1 MCGEYGNC
9 GINMAPKPKVSKP
22 PSSKTHVDNSVG
34 ERRLRQIYDWLDNGN
49 NKNALQEAGKVLK
62 KQPDF
67 LCVKVLKALA
77 LLRLG
82 KEDECHELLEAVRK
96 EVPIDD
102 QTLQAMQIC
111 YRETQQPNK
120 ICEMYDAAAKKDP
133 TNEEILTN
141 LFMAHV
147 RLGDYKQQ
155 QQTALRL
162 YKVKPK
168 NPYYFWA
175 VMSVVMQAYHSDE
188 KIARMVTLPL
198 AERMVQK
205 FIDEGKIEA
214 EQEVQL
220 YLLILEKQGKFQE
233 ALDVVEGPMGERLI
247 SYVTVPQKK
256 ASLYVKLNR
265 WRDSIVISKSHLR
278 ENLDHWLSIKNYLTS
293 AMNLMEKEED
303 LSSTEAEYVLWSR
316 ADASIPQIKE
326 FLKLLMNEM
335 KRRGKNV
342 RGPYLAWLELY
353 KMVHEKGQDA
363 DQVVGDIVELF
374 VQYFRCFGDRSCCPL
389 DLKQYLPMV
398 SVQCRGDLIKG
409 IWQIVGLEDGE
420 LPDTVYRMQ
429 QHISTILLS
438 RHLGYHENLSS
449 AEKLQLTTCF
459 LRYFQHGMRFN
470 IDPLPTDFLSN
481 DPYVLLMAHLLLDVW
496 METQDTSRLLDVLLL
511 LEHALLMS
519 PSNFHFKLLLVKV
532 YHLLGAGVA
541 AHDVYETLDVKHM
554 QLDSLGYVHCGAV
567 QATGQYATASSL
579 YDVTLRFFT
588 VNYKDSVDYL
598 SFTYKFGSF
607 MKIEEFVEFRERLS
621 NSMHYG
627 LVTVERMLLDILHST
642 THPQMLK
649 VVSQMEIQSEKDKMD
664 WRRFNDNRDMSA
676 YICWDPPERQVNPE
690 VTKKSRDSDV
700 SFLRLRMLLLRGLGA
715 AAELCN
721 PDTLPPTDESNVNSG
736 DVNNAGEP
744 TVNGRSLLH
753 QHPLLSLEK
762 VTSELQSTFKS
773 IQMEGLKLET
783 SKIIGAPPPSRLFD
797 YLETNS
803 VQLQCELFSL
813 ISTFVKS
820 NGDDKV
826 DAKAFAEGGKRAIT
840 ILQDSIHSSI
850 KAVLEGKCVSL
861 NTRRF
866 VFERAV
872 NLVEMV
878 CLAALVCG
886 IINNILEP
894 SKQTSSK
901 KTKKKQKPGASPEV
915 IEAHKLFVSEVQTIA
930 TELHTALGNL
940 RLRMSVEAFHSQ
952 MPLITANSIKDGP
965 ACRVPA
971 VGTLPTIGPDDI
983 SALSTAMAQLVLSY
997 ENRKSKDKGYSV
1009 DVSAKLSE
1017 SYEDSLQEII
1027 TILQQK
1033 MTYLDS
1039 TKL

>member
-1 MCGEYGNC
+1 M
-9 GINMAPKPKVSKP
+9 
-22 PSSKTHVDNSVG
+22 DNSVG
-34 ERRLRQIYDWLDNGN
+34 ERRLRQIYDWLDSGN
-49 NKNALQEAGKVLK
+49 SKNALQEAGKVLK
-62 KQPDF
+62 KQPNF

-82 KEDECHELLEAVRK
+82 KEDECHELLEEVSR

-111 YRETQQPNK
+111 YRETQQPHK

-162 YKVKPK
+162 YKAKPK

-220 YLLILEKQGKFQE
+220 YIMILEKQGKIQE
-233 ALDVVEGPMGERLI
+233 ALNVVEGPLGDKLI
-247 SYVTVPQKK
+247 SYVTVPQLK
-256 ASLYVKLNR
+256 AKYYLTLKR
-265 WRDSIVISKSHLR
+265 WKDSIIISKCFLR
-278 ENLDHWLSIKNYLTS
+278 ENLDHWLLIKNYLTS
-293 AMNLMEKEED
+293 AMSLMEEGED
-303 LSSTEAEYVLWSR
+303 LSSTDVEYVLWSR
-316 ADASIPQIKE
+316 PDASIPQIKE

-335 KRRGKNV
+335 KKKGKNV
-342 RGPYLAWLELY
+342 RGPYLAWLEFY
-353 KMVHEKGQDA
+353 KMVHERGQDA
-363 DQVVGDIVELF
+363 DQLVGDIVELF

-389 DLKQYLPMV
+389 DLKQYLPLV

-409 IWQIVGLEDGE
+409 VWQIVGLEDGE
-420 LPDTVYRMQ
+420 LPDTAYRMQ

-449 AEKLQLTTCF
+449 TEKLQLTTCF

-470 IDPLPTDFLSN
+470 VDPLPTDFLSN
-481 DPYVLLMAHLLLDVW
+481 DPYLLLMAHLLLDIW
-496 METQDTSRLLDVLLL
+496 IETQESSRLLDVLLL

-519 PSNFHFKLLLVKV
+519 PSNFHFKLLLVKC
-532 YHLLGAGVA
+532 YNILGAGVA
-541 AHDVYETLDVKHM
+541 AHNVYETLDVKHM

-567 QATGQYATASSL
+567 QATGQYSIASNL

-621 NSMHYG
+621 SSMHYA
-627 LVTVERMLLDILHST
+627 LVTVERMLIDILHST
-642 THPQMLK
+642 THTQMLK
-649 VVSQMEIQSEKDKMD
+649 VVSQMEIQSEKDRMD
-664 WRRFNDNRDMSA
+664 WKRMTDNRDMNA
-676 YICWDPPERQVNPE
+676 YVSWDPPERQVSSDLIKE
-690 VTKKSRDSDV
+690 TRDADT
-700 SFLRLRMLLLRGLGA
+700 SFLRLRMLLLRALGA
-715 AAELCN
+715 VAELCSSDS
-721 PDTLPPTDESNVNSG
+721 PVPPKEVNESVDHSHGN
-736 DVNNAGEP
+736 ET
-744 TVNGRSLLH
+744 TVNGKTPS
-753 QHPLLSLEK
+753 QHPLSSLEK
-762 VTSELQSTFKS
+762 VISELKNTHKS
-773 IQMEGLKLET
+773 VKEEGLKYNP
-783 SKIIGAPPPSRLFD
+783 SKAIGAPLRSRLFD

-803 VQLQCELFSL
+803 VELQLELLSL
-813 ISTFVKS
+813 IAAVVRESFNDGKG
-820 NGDDKV
+820 N
-826 DAKAFAEGGKRAIT
+826 AFTDIGSKAIT
-840 ILQDSIHSSI
+840 ILRGSVHCAI
-850 KAVLEGKCVSL
+850 KSVFETKCASL
-861 NTRRF
+861 NTRREL
-866 VFERAV
+866 FERAV
-872 NLVEMV
+872 NVVEMV

-886 IINNILEP
+886 VINNILEP
-894 SKQTSSK
+894 SKQVASK
-901 KTKKKQKPGASPEV
+901 KGKKKQKGADCPETV
-915 IEAHKLFVSEVQTIA
+915 EALNKFMSEMQSIA
-930 TELHTALGNL
+930 TELHLALGNL
-940 RLRMSVEAFHSQ
+940 RPNISVDAFHSQ
-952 MPLITANSIKDGP
+952 MSLIATEAGKDTP
-965 ACRVPA
+965 PCRVPA
-971 VGTLPTIGPDDI
+971 VGALPAIGPDDI
-983 SALSTAMAQLVLSY
+983 TALSTDMAQLVLSY
-997 ENRKSKDKGYSV
+997 ENRKNKDKGFSV
-1009 DVSAKLSE
+1009 NVSAKLSE

-1027 TILQQK
+1027 TVLQQK

-1039 TKL
+1039 SKL

>member
-1 MCGEYGNC
+1 MS
-9 GINMAPKPKVSKP
+9 AVVL
-22 PSSKTHVDNSVG
+22 H
-34 ERRLRQIYDWLDNGN
+34 WLDNGN

-82 KEDECHELLEAVRK
+82 KEDECHELLEAVQK
-96 EVPIDD
+96 EVPVDD

-120 ICEMYDAAAKKDP
+120 ICEMYDAASKKDP
-133 TNEEILTN
+133 TNEDILTN

-175 VMSVVMQAYHSDE
+175 VMSVVMQAYHADE
-188 KIARMVTLPL
+188 KLARMVTLPL

-220 YLLILEKQGKFQE
+220 YLLILEKQEKYKE
-233 ALDVVEGPMGERLI
+233 ALEVVEGPMGDRLI

-256 ASLYVKLNR
+256 ASLYVKLRR
-265 WRDSIVISKSHLR
+265 WKDSIVISKSHLR

-293 AMNLMEKEED
+293 AMNLMADEED
-303 LSSTEAEYVLWSR
+303 LTSSDVEYILWSR
-316 ADASIPQIKE
+316 TDSSIPQIKE
-326 FLKLLMNEM
+326 FLNLLMTEM
-335 KRRGKNV
+335 KRRGKTV

-363 DQVVGDIVELF
+363 DQLVGDIIEIF
-374 VQYFRCFGDRSCCPL
+374 VQYFRRFGDRSCCPL
-389 DLKQYLPMV
+389 DLKQYLPMI
-398 SVQCRGDLIKG
+398 SSQCRGDFIKA

-438 RHLGYHENLSS
+438 RHLGYHESLSS

-481 DPYVLLMAHLLLDVW
+481 DTYVLLMAHLLYDVW
-496 METQDTSRLLDVLLL
+496 VETQDNSRLLDVLLL

-519 PSNFHFKLLLVKV
+519 PSNFHFKLLLVKC
-532 YHLLGAGVA
+532 YHFLGAGAA
-541 AHDVYETLDVKHM
+541 AHDVYETLDIKHM
-554 QLDSLGYVHCGAV
+554 QLDSLGYVHGGAV
-567 QATGQYATASSL
+567 QATGQYSIASSL

-621 NSMHYG
+621 SSMHYA

-642 THPQMLK
+642 AHPQMLK
-649 VVSQMEIQSEKDKMD
+649 VVSQMEIQAEKDKID
-664 WRRFNDNRDMSA
+664 WRRMTDNRDLTA
-676 YICWDPPERQVNPE
+676 YACWDPPERQVSADL
-690 VTKKSRDSDV
+690 TSKTRDADMAFV
-700 SFLRLRMLLLRGLGA
+700 RLRMLLLRGLGA
-715 AAELCN
+715 AAELCSI
-721 PDTLPPTDESNVNSG
+721 DSLLPPDESNPNISNNSS
-736 DVNNAGEP
+736 
-744 TVNGRSLLH
+744 VNGNASP
-753 QHPLLSLEK
+753 QHPLISLEK
-762 VTSELQSTFKS
+762 VSSELKSTLQSTEAAGMRTDS
-773 IQMEGLKLET
+773 
-783 SKIIGAPPPSRLFD
+783 SKIIGAPLPSRVYD

-803 VQLQCELFSL
+803 VQLQLELFSL
-813 ISTFVKS
+813 ISALIRNTS
-820 NGDDKV
+820 DEDKT
-826 DAKAFAEGGKRAIT
+826 KAFAEIGNRATT
-840 ILQDSIHSSI
+840 ILQSSVQNAI
-850 KAVLEGKCVSL
+850 KSVIEAKCVSL
-861 NTRRF
+861 NTRRAL
-866 VFERAV
+866 FERAV
-872 NLVEMV
+872 NVVEMV
-878 CLAALVCG
+878 CLAVVVCG
-886 IINNILEP
+886 VINNILE
-894 SKQTSSK
+894 SAKQAANK
-901 KTKKKQKPGASPEV
+901 KAKRKQKAGTAQCPEIV
-915 IEAHKLFVSEVQTIA
+915 EAHNKFMSDIQTIA

-940 RLRMSVEAFHSQ
+940 RLRISVEAFHSQ
-952 MPLITANSIKDGP
+952 APLITANSLKD
-965 ACRVPA
+965 ASVCRVPA
-971 VGTLPTIGPDDI
+971 VGTLPSIGPDDI
-983 SALSTAMAQLVLSY
+983 SALSTGMAQLVLSY
-997 ENRKSKDKGYSV
+997 ENRKNKDKGYSV
-1009 DVSAKLSE
+1009 NVSAKLSE
-1017 SYEDSLQEII
+1017 SYEDSVLEII
-1027 TILQQK
+1027 TVLQQK